1 MVSATRSAPRADA
14 QPLFF
19 ESLRWRLT
27 VWYALAV
34 GALLLVFALVVLLGA
49 QRVLYLSAAERIEA
63 VSSSLQSYSRAG
75 NTLFGSVSII
85 ELLSEQA
92 QLDTFAGS
100 GLYIEAFNPAGAR
113 IGASTSLA
121 DVNLP
126 ISGYRPWRY
135 KEGSGGDWGT
145 AETALGPVLAH
156 WHVVYDNGR
165 PVATVY
171 VAQSLV
177 AVRRALTAFATF
189 LVLSFLGALALII
202 ASGVWLARSTI
213 GPINEI
219 SGAVADIGSD
229 DLTKRLNWA
238 DRRDELG
245 RLAARFDDML
255 ARLEAAFLRERRFIS
270 DASHELKTP
279 LTVIN
284 ANAQMLE
291 RWGDKDAEVRREALE
306 AIRAESAQ
314 MARVIN
320 AMLTLAKTDNNDALA
335 FEPLNMRPLVDD
347 VAGSLRSRAAEKGL
361 TLETQC
367 AADAYV
373 LGEPGLLR
381 QLVVNLT
388 ENAIKFTEHGGVRIS
403 VRAENSHAH
412 LDVADTGPGIPADA
426 LPHVF
431 ERFYRADPAHSR
443 AVEGTGLGLAV
454 VSSIVRA
461 HGGEIK
467 VKSAVGE
474 GTTVSVILP
483 ALALADEGE
492 P

>member
-219 SGAVADIGSD
+219 RARWRTSAAMTSRSGSIGPTAATS
-229 DLTKRLNWA
+229 WA
-238 DRRDELG
+238 ASRRASTTCSHASRPLSC
-245 RLAARFDDML
+245 A
-255 ARLEAAFLRERRFIS
+255 S
-270 DASHELKTP
+270 DASSP
-279 LTVIN
+279 
-284 ANAQMLE
+284 M
-291 RWGDKDAEVRREALE
+291 RRTSS
-306 AIRAESAQ
+306 R
-314 MARVIN
+314 R
-320 AMLTLAKTDNNDALA
+320 
-335 FEPLNMRPLVDD
+335 
-347 VAGSLRSRAAEKGL
+347 RS
-361 TLETQC
+361 
-367 AADAYV
+367 
-373 LGEPGLLR
+373 P
-381 QLVVNLT
+381 
-388 ENAIKFTEHGGVRIS
+388 
-403 VRAENSHAH
+403 
-412 LDVADTGPGIPADA
+412 
-426 LPHVF
+426 
-431 ERFYRADPAHSR
+431 
-443 AVEGTGLGLAV
+443 
-454 VSSIVRA
+454 
-461 HGGEIK
+461 
-467 VKSAVGE
+467 
-474 GTTVSVILP
+474 
-483 ALALADEGE
+483 
-492 P
+492 